1 MLICDCCGLCC
12 KHLRESSLYDDL
24 DRGDG
29 VCMHLDEYTNI
40 CSIYH
45 DRPDKCN
52 IDKVYDLCFKDQI
65 SRDEFYK
72 LNYEV
77 CNKYKKEV
85 I

>member
-1 MLICDCCGLCC
+1 
-12 KHLRESSLYDDL
+12 
-24 DRGDG
+24 
-29 VCMHLDEYTNI
+29 MHLDEYTNI